1 MSGEAD
7 DADRGEDRLELLGD
21 GAVDE
26 EVGGEVEHDKEV
38 GDALQAHDPP
48 GRDVLVQQLHAR
60 HLHICTSGSVS
71 VIIAIAYIYS
81 LPTKATTITPRN
93 TLRALHR
100 RCIRTVDT
108 RVIPLQQFY
117 IKIRSKA
124 E

>member
-7 DADRGEDRLELLGD
+7 DADCGEDRLELLGD

-60 HLHICTSGSVS
+60 HLHICNILIASVQCHCQLELQTSLCKV
-71 VIIAIAYIYS
+71 
-81 LPTKATTITPRN
+81 
-93 TLRALHR
+93 
-100 RCIRTVDT
+100 
-108 RVIPLQQFY
+108 
-117 IKIRSKA
+117 
-124 E
+124 

>member
-21 GAVDE
+21 EAVDE

-60 HLHICTSGSVS
+60 HLHIC
-71 VIIAIAYIYS
+71 
-81 LPTKATTITPRN
+81 N
-93 TLRALHR
+93 TLIASVQCHCHVRAVNKPWQSLK
-100 RCIRTVDT
+100 
-108 RVIPLQQFY
+108 FY
-117 IKIRSKA
+117 NHALKHYAKQPASLL
-124 E
+124 